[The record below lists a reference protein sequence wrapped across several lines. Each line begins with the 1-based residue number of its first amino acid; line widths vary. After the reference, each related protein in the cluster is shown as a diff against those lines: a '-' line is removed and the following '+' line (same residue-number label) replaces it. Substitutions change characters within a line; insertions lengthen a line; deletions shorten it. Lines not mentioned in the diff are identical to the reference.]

1 MVRRTLLLGLA
12 VVAVSL
18 STGCHNFR
26 PFQWRCGGGCWPNT
40 YTPAGGG
47 PLLQEPL
54 LNRPIFNRPLLG
66 AGAPIT
72 GQPVAG
78 PMMSGP
84 MYGGDP
90 NCTTC
95 GSVGGPM
102 MPYGHAIPTT
112 FGVPTT
118 LGQPTVIQ
126 VPGGTPAPM
135 PQGGA
140 TGGAGGAGG
149 TTGGMK

>member
-12 VVAVSL
+12 VAAISF

-40 YTPAGGG
+40 YTPTGGG

-54 LNRPIFNRPLLG
+54 LNRPLLNRPLLG
-66 AGAPIT
+66 GGAPMM
-72 GQPVAG
+72 GQPVGG

-84 MYGGDP
+84 MSGDP

-95 GSVGGPM
+95 GSVGVPV
-102 MPYGHAIPTT
+102 MPYGQTIPTT
-112 FGVPTT
+112 FGAPIQ

-126 VPGGTPAPM
+126 VPGGAPTPMTP
-135 PQGGA
+135 GGVS
-140 TGGAGGAGG
+140 GGAGG
-149 TTGGMK
+149 TTSGK